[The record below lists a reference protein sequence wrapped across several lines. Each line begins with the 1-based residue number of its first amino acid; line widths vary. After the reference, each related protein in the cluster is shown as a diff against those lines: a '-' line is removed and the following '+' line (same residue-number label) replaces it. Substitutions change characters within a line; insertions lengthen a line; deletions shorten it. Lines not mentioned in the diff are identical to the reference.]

1 MKKRAFQKLI
11 PAFFL
16 AVLLSGAAA
25 LEVCAFPESFLR
37 DRISPPEENTE
48 TETAVSVC
56 FWDDSSDG
64 NLYACWE
71 LTGKPAPLRV
81 RIIKN
86 GKAVCGWAPASG
98 ECYNCAKTVAENG
111 TGTYSFEVSDTGRN
125 PQRAL
130 PK

>member
-48 TETAVSVC
+48 TVII
-56 FWDDSSDG
+56 
-64 NLYACWE
+64 
-71 LTGKPAPLRV
+71 PV
-81 RIIKN
+81 RRSRQ
-86 GKAVCGWAPASG
+86 SG
-98 ECYNCAKTVAENG
+98 VA
-111 TGTYSFEVSDTGRN
+111 
-125 PQRAL
+125 
-130 PK
+130 